1 MWVFEYFFSVHW
13 VFLVILTT
21 TQCFICL
28 KLKSVA
34 VFLTKKHISCTL
46 WLRPI
51 LSGNTLVKLVYF
63 TNHLAKFI
71 QKIFILL
78 HSFCTLLNPEK
89 SSLLIQSARESIRR
103 VTAICFQS
111 KTTCCVAFVRI
122 SVSILRE
129 RERGKDKSWMMLKKT
144 FSKNVFK
151 TRQFVMET
159 FHIHLTILAYF
170 DLNVWRDST
179 IDGDFCSSRRCGFR
193 ECCKR
198 WV

>member
-129 RERGKDKSWMMLKKT
+129 RERQRQILNDVEEDIFKKCFQNT
-144 FSKNVFK
+144 SICNGNFPHSSHHFGIFWSQCMKG
-151 TRQFVMET
+151 
-159 FHIHLTILAYF
+159 
-170 DLNVWRDST
+170 LNNRWRLLQ
-179 IDGDFCSSRRCGFR
+179 
-193 ECCKR
+193 
-198 WV
+198 